1 MLLTQGPG
9 KNNTGLG
16 VNVLQNA
23 VSGGN
28 LALGTNALSANTSGT
43 DNVAIGDSALT
54 ANISGDR
61 NIALGSY
68 TLDSNTTGTL
78 NVGIGNAVLSALV
91 DGSANVGIGFEAL
104 KNQTTSNNNVGI
116 GKQALNQNIS
126 GSDNIA
132 IGASAGYNETG
143 SNNLYITNNNFG
155 SINADRSGSLMWGKM
170 DNTTANQTLQ
180 VNATTTITNSQ
191 TLQSFTILSNVSAS
205 LNFTDDTT
213 AAAGG
218 VPLGGLYRNGNFVM
232 IRLT

>member
-1 MLLTQGPG
+1 M
-9 KNNTGLG
+9 NC
-16 VNVLQNA
+16 
-23 VSGGN
+23 
-28 LALGTNALSANTSGT
+28 
-43 DNVAIGDSALT
+43 
-54 ANISGDR
+54 
-61 NIALGSY
+61 
-68 TLDSNTTGTL
+68 
-78 NVGIGNAVLSALV
+78 NAVLSALV

-155 SINADRSGSLMWGKM
+155 SINADRSGSLMYGHF

-180 VNATTTITNSQ
+180 VNAATTITNSQ